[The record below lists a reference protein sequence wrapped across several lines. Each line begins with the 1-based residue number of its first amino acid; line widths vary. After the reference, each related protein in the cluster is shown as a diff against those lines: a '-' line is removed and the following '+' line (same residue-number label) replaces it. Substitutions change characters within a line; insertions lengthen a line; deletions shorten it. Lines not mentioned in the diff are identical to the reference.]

1 MRYLRAVTVAVAL
14 LIMVLAATGRSS
26 CVALADTRMNS
37 ELRAVPLSVV
47 FGVAT
52 SEDFQAALDGA
63 RPGDVITIE
72 AGATLVGNFILPNKT
87 TGSTGDWITIR
98 SSAGDETL
106 PPGAR
111 VTPAQ
116 SAFMPRL
123 VSPNAQPTLRT
134 SPRAHNYR
142 LIGIEFTIAPDVMLN
157 YGIVRL
163 GDGDEKERE
172 LLPSN
177 IVIDRCYIH
186 GHPLADVSRAL
197 ALNSAATDI
206 IDSYLSDIHGI
217 GFDTQAICGWN
228 GPGPF
233 KIINNYLEAAGENVL
248 FGGADP
254 KIPDLVPEDIE
265 FRRNDCSKPLS
276 WQEGILAR
284 PTGVTS
290 TAIFLTEGKLL
301 AGSTYYYRVTAR
313 ARAGYGTVATS
324 RASDEIAVTM
334 DAGLN
339 SINISWETVEHATD
353 YRVYRTSDPRDR
365 ESRTWVHT
373 DVTSSSFT
381 DADNVAGESDG
392 STPPSKATRWS
403 VKNLFELKNARRV
416 TIDGNL
422 FENNWVDA
430 QSGFAILFTVRNQDG
445 TAPWSVTEDIQF
457 TNNIVRHSAG
467 GVNILGQDD
476 LHPSEKTE
484 RIEIKNNLFYDIGG
498 TRWGSNGRFLQITD
512 SADVSV
518 VNNTVIH
525 TGNIITAYGKPS
537 PAFVFINNLM
547 PNNEYGVVGDGSQSG
562 KVTIERYLPASVF
575 KKNVI
580 AGGQS
585 AIYPKKNF
593 FPRSLEEVG
602 FVDLAADNYRL
613 AATSA
618 YKRAGVKGKDVGA
631 DIDAIEAARNGAPA
645 DQ

>member
-1 MRYLRAVTVAVAL
+1 MGILRSLFATVISIVIILLLSAAVDSNTNRATVTTKSP
-14 LIMVLAATGRSS
+14 AAQS
-26 CVALADTRMNS
+26 LN
-37 ELRAVPLSVV
+37 
-47 FGVAT
+47 VAT
-52 SEDFQAALDGA
+52 SEDFQAALDRA

-72 AGATLVGNFILPNKT
+72 AGATLVGNFILPAKSTN
-87 TGSTGDWITIR
+87 GSNDWITIR
-98 SSAGDETL
+98 SSASDETL
-106 PPGAR
+106 PPDAR
-111 VTPAQ
+111 VTPAH
-116 SAFMPRL
+116 SAFMPKL
-123 VSPNAQPTLRT
+123 VSPDAQPALRT
-134 SPRAHNYR
+134 SPRAHHYR
-142 LIGIEFTIAPDVMLN
+142 LIGIEFTIAPEVMLN

-197 ALNSAATDI
+197 ALNSASTDI
-206 IDSYLSDIHGI
+206 INSYLSDIHGI

-276 WQEGILAR
+276 WREGILAR
-284 PTGVTS
+284 PAGITS
-290 TAIFLTEGKLL
+290 AASHSIDGNLP
-301 AGSTYYYRVTAR
+301 AGTTYYYRITAR

-324 RASDEIAVTM
+324 RASDEIAVTP
-334 DAGLN
+334 DVGLN
-339 SINISWETVEHATD
+339 SISLGWETVEHATV
-353 YRVYRTSDPRDR
+353 YRVYRTSDPPDR
-365 ESRTWVHT
+365 ESRNWVHT

-381 DADNVAGESDG
+381 DIGNVTGEADG
-392 STPPSKATRWS
+392 SVPPNNATRWS

-457 TNNIVRHSAG
+457 TNNVVRHSAG

-476 LHPSEKTE
+476 IHPSDKTK
-484 RIEIKNNLFYDIGG
+484 RIEIKNNLFDDIGG
-498 TRWGSNGRFLQITD
+498 TQWGSNGRFLQITD

-518 VNNTVIH
+518 ANNTVIH
-525 TGNIITAYGKPS
+525 TGNIITAYGKPN

-547 PNNEYGVVGDGSQSG
+547 RNNEYGVVGDNSQSG
-562 KVTIERYLPASVF
+562 NVSIQRYLPESVF
-575 KKNVI
+575 KKNAIV
-580 AGGQS
+580 GGQS

-602 FVDLAADNYRL
+602 FIDLAAGNYRL
-613 AATSA
+613 ADTSP
-618 YKRAGVKGKDVGA
+618 YKRAGVKRKDVGA
-631 DIDAIEAARNGAPA
+631 DLDAIEAARNGAPA
-645 DQ
+645 DR